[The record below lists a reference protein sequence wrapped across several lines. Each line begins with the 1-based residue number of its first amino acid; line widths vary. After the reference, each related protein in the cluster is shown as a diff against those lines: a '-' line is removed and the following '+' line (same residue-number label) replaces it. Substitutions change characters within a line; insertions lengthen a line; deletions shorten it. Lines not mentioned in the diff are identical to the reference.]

1 MTSPRALTSMT
12 LVVLMVLQP
21 VAPALAQD
29 SGGSPYRLGIGD
41 ILLIEV
47 PQDEDLGGSVTIQAD
62 GNITLKRVGSVAV
75 AGLTLAEATE
85 SIRHRLRLYN
95 PDVDDVTVTISDYNA
110 LSIYVLGAVQSPG
123 TYSFDESPTIWEAIR
138 AAGGPTPEANL
149 NVVRV
154 ISQLETGQQ
163 TDTYDLSAVFTGQG
177 PLPVHHIGPGASV
190 IVPLV
195 QGAAQVPASQGVQV
209 IGNVAIPSTVHITE
223 PTRLLTVL
231 MRAGSPLEDSKLD
244 RIWWVHK
251 GAGGS
256 EYQANRVNLK
266 LFLEEGSLAG
276 NPLVY
281 PGDSLRVPAERPGR
295 TLVAISV
302 ILGLLL
308 TTTTIIL
315 TVDRLSE

>member
-1 MTSPRALTSMT
+1 MTSPRAVTSMV
-12 LVVLMVLQP
+12 LVALILLQQ
-21 VAPALAQD
+21 VTPAFAQD
-29 SGGSPYRLGIGD
+29 SGSSPYRLGIGD
-41 ILLIEV
+41 ILLVEV
-47 PQDEDLGGSVTIQAD
+47 PQDEQLGGSFTVLAD
-62 GNITLKRVGSVAV
+62 GTISLKRVGSLAV
-75 AGLTLAEATE
+75 AGLTLAEAVE

-95 PDVDDVTVTISDYNA
+95 PDVDDVTVTISEYNA

-154 ISQLETGQQ
+154 ISQLDTAQQ

-177 PLPVHHIGPGASV
+177 SLPTRHLGPGTSV

-209 IGNVAIPSTVHITE
+209 IGSVAIPSTVHITE

-231 MRAGSPLEDSKLD
+231 MRAGSPLEESKLD
-244 RIWWVHK
+244 QIWWVHK

-256 EYQANRVNLK
+256 DYQANRVNLK

-315 TVDRLSE
+315 TIDRLND